1 MNQIETPVFLVDW
14 NKTRLNAEM
23 MIQKAKK
30 ASVRLRPH
38 VKTHKTLEIAAFQSQ
53 DIGNPITVSTIAE
66 LLFYY
71 QSGFKD
77 CTYAVPITFEKWKKL
92 ALNESIN
99 LNSINFLT
107 DDLDTTISINKKAS
121 DLNTQVNLF
130 LKIDSGAHRAGLQP
144 KSERLLD
151 LATFVNEASNLNL
164 IGLLTHAGQSYNTSE
179 AEQKKE
185 IVKQEIDSIVHS
197 AEWLESKGIEI
208 RERSIGST
216 PTMMQAVDLKGIT
229 EIRPGNYIWFD
240 LFQFHRG
247 NCELDQIACSVLT
260 AIIGVYPERNTIL
273 VDAGALALSKD
284 AGFYQNGKVLFGQI
298 KNHPDWELV
307 SLSQE
312 HGIIQIGNTDWTNLK
327 VGDYLEIIPN
337 HSCLTAA
344 CFEFYYCINDG
355 KSIQKIKPI
364 KFF

>member
-1 MNQIETPVFLVDW
+1 MNQIETPAFLVDW
-14 NKTRLNAEM
+14 NKTRENAEM

-77 CTYAVPITFEKWKKL
+77 CTYAVPITFDKWKKL

-99 LNSINFLT
+99 LRAINFLT
-107 DDLDTTISINKKAS
+107 DDLQTVMAINEEAKK
-121 DLNTQVNLF
+121 LNKSVNLY

-144 KSERLLD
+144 KSDRLLD
-151 LATFVNEASNLNL
+151 LATYVNEASKLNL
-164 IGLLTHAGQSYNTSE
+164 IGLLTHAGQSYHTSDTE
-179 AEQKKE
+179 EKRK
-185 IVKQEIDSIVHS
+185 IVKQEINSIIDS
-197 AEWLESKGIEI
+197 AEWLELNGIPI
-208 RERSIGST
+208 KERSIGST
-216 PTMMQAVDLKGIT
+216 PTMMQGVNLKGIT

-240 LFQFHRG
+240 LFQYHRG

-284 AGFYQNGKVLFGQI
+284 AGFYQDGKVLYGQI

-312 HGIIQIGNTDWTNLK
+312 HGIIHIGNTDWTKLK
-327 VGDYLEIIPN
+327 VGDYIEIFPN

-344 CFEFYYCINDG
+344 CFEVYYCFKNE
-355 KSIQKIKPI
+355 KRVEKIKPV

>member
-1 MNQIETPVFLVDW
+1 MNQIETPAFLVDW
-14 NKTRLNAEM
+14 NKTRENAEM

-38 VKTHKTLEIAAFQSQ
+38 VKTHKTIEIAAFQTQ
-53 DIGNPITVSTIAE
+53 DEGNPITVSTIAE
-66 LLFYY
+66 LIFFY

-77 CTYAVPITFEKWKKL
+77 CTYAVPITYEKWKKL
-92 ALNESIN
+92 ALNEALN
-99 LNSINFLT
+99 LSPINFLT
-107 DDLDTTISINKKAS
+107 DDLQTSILINEKAKELNK
-121 DLNTQVNLF
+121 TVNLF
-130 LKIDSGAHRAGLQP
+130 LKIDSGAGRAGLQP
-144 KSERLLD
+144 KSARLLE
-151 LATFVNEASNLNL
+151 LATYVEHAANLNL
-164 IGLLTHAGQSYNTSE
+164 IGLLTHAGHSYNTSE
-179 AEQKKE
+179 VEQKRE
-185 IVKQEIDSIVHS
+185 IVNQEILSIVDS
-197 AEWLESKGIEI
+197 AEWLELQGIPI
-208 RERSIGST
+208 KERSIGST
-216 PTMMQAVDLKGIT
+216 PTMIQDVNLKGIT

-260 AIIGVYPERNTIL
+260 AIIGVCPERNTIL

-284 AGFYQNGKVLFGQI
+284 AGFYQDGKVLYGQI

-312 HGIIQIGNTDWTNLK
+312 HGIIHIGNTDWTKLK
-327 VGDYLEIIPN
+327 VGDYIEIFPN

-344 CFEFYYCINDG
+344 CFEVYYCFKNE
-355 KSIQKIKPI
+355 KRVEKIKPV